1 MTTKFEQKKSLLLKI
16 LPENYEYCIVGVS
29 VRDATTDIPSEIKI
43 DAQFIVN
50 VQSRKILSDLSQTS
64 GTFYN
69 KKNQIDRSGK
79 KTILELENVSTKFSR
94 EKISLM
100 MY

>member
-1 MTTKFEQKKSLLLKI
+1 MTTKFEQNKSLLLKI

-43 DAQFIVN
+43 DAQFMVN
-50 VQSRKILSDLSQTS
+50 VQSEEDFEKFLSDFSQTS

-69 KKNQIDRSGK
+69 KKN
-79 KTILELENVSTKFSR
+79 
-94 EKISLM
+94 
-100 MY
+100 

>member
-43 DAQFIVN
+43 DAQFMVN
-50 VQSRKILSDLSQTS
+50 VQSEEDFEKFLSDFSQTS

-69 KKNQIDRSGK
+69 NKKSN
-79 KTILELENVSTKFSR
+79 
-94 EKISLM
+94 
-100 MY
+100 